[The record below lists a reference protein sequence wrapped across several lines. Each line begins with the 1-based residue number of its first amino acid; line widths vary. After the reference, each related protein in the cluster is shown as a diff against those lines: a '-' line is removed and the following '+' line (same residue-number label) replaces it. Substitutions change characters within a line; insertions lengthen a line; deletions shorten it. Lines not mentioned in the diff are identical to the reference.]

1 MKLEYLYLDGYKSL
15 KKVSL
20 SFKEQ
25 ESSASVNFLIGQ
37 NGSGKSSLLE
47 AIGLIFS
54 RIMQEEVPGFE
65 FKIRYHM
72 PDGTIIQ
79 VMSDIQE
86 KMDGKLRVE
95 IKKQGETIQTNKI
108 PNEYLPDRMVSYC
121 SGANHSMEEILLKSS
136 KEALVEELYDLS
148 LLEEEADN
156 QQVNKILAYCEQLEN
171 NPKVLSLDAETS
183 KFILPVLF
191 SVFPLDL
198 YEKDNRKEAWEYCR
212 LREMLLK
219 RMSRKMIPSAFSFR
233 VHREV
238 LERSGDLPQLNLLER
253 LLGEGKSENG
263 MKADYI
269 KHGWSSGQTGEDGS
283 LLEESTAVFLFQ
295 KMDVDLSES
304 YFHPGLQQFFGGNPF
319 MLLSVLLTA
328 HEFGV
333 IDNLEF
339 LYKMENEKG
348 LYSLEALSDGELMW
362 LARTGLVLM
371 AQPYCGENTLFLY
384 DEPDVHFNDDWNKD
398 FMKILYELSK
408 NTHHQFLIAT
418 HSTLLLTDARQEQLM
433 LIHQVPGEN
442 TEVRPAEI
450 STFAAHRDTIA
461 KEVFHAN
468 AIGSYA
474 RETVQQMMRE
484 KDKKKMEENIG
495 KLGPGFQRFRLYE
508 QYYQLFGEDS
518 ELR

>member
-1 MKLEYLYLDGYKSL
+1 
-15 KKVSL
+15 
-20 SFKEQ
+20 
-25 ESSASVNFLIGQ
+25 
-37 NGSGKSSLLE
+37 
-47 AIGLIFS
+47 
-54 RIMQEEVPGFE
+54 
-65 FKIRYHM
+65 
-72 PDGTIIQ
+72 
-79 VMSDIQE
+79 
-86 KMDGKLRVE
+86 
-95 IKKQGETIQTNKI
+95 
-108 PNEYLPDRMVSYC
+108 MVSYC

-304 YFHPGLQQFFGGNPF
+304 IFILDCSNFLAGILLCFFQYSK
-319 MLLSVLLTA
+319 LL
-328 HEFGV
+328 EFGV
-333 IDNLEF
+333 IDNLIVIQ
-339 LYKMENEKG
+339 N
-348 LYSLEALSDGELMW
+348 
-362 LARTGLVLM
+362 
-371 AQPYCGENTLFLY
+371 
-384 DEPDVHFNDDWNKD
+384 
-398 FMKILYELSK
+398 
-408 NTHHQFLIAT
+408 
-418 HSTLLLTDARQEQLM
+418 
-433 LIHQVPGEN
+433 
-442 TEVRPAEI
+442 
-450 STFAAHRDTIA
+450 
-461 KEVFHAN
+461 
-468 AIGSYA
+468 
-474 RETVQQMMRE
+474 
-484 KDKKKMEENIG
+484 G
-495 KLGPGFQRFRLYE
+495 K
-508 QYYQLFGEDS
+508 
-518 ELR
+518 

>member
-1 MKLEYLYLDGYKSL
+1 M
-15 KKVSL
+15 
-20 SFKEQ
+20 
-25 ESSASVNFLIGQ
+25 
-37 NGSGKSSLLE
+37 
-47 AIGLIFS
+47 
-54 RIMQEEVPGFE
+54 
-65 FKIRYHM
+65 
-72 PDGTIIQ
+72 
-79 VMSDIQE
+79 
-86 KMDGKLRVE
+86 
-95 IKKQGETIQTNKI
+95 
-108 PNEYLPDRMVSYC
+108 
-121 SGANHSMEEILLKSS
+121 
-136 KEALVEELYDLS
+136 
-148 LLEEEADN
+148 
-156 QQVNKILAYCEQLEN
+156 
-171 NPKVLSLDAETS
+171 
-183 KFILPVLF
+183 
-191 SVFPLDL
+191 
-198 YEKDNRKEAWEYCR
+198 
-212 LREMLLK
+212 
-219 RMSRKMIPSAFSFR
+219 
-233 VHREV
+233 
-238 LERSGDLPQLNLLER
+238 
-253 LLGEGKSENG
+253 
-263 MKADYI
+263 
-269 KHGWSSGQTGEDGS
+269 
-283 LLEESTAVFLFQ
+283 EESTAVFLFQ

-304 YFHPGLQQFFGGNPF
+304 YFHPGLQQFFCGNPF

-442 TEVRPAEI
+442 TEVRPAGI

>member
-1 MKLEYLYLDGYKSL
+1 
-15 KKVSL
+15 
-20 SFKEQ
+20 
-25 ESSASVNFLIGQ
+25 
-37 NGSGKSSLLE
+37 
-47 AIGLIFS
+47 
-54 RIMQEEVPGFE
+54 
-65 FKIRYHM
+65 
-72 PDGTIIQ
+72 
-79 VMSDIQE
+79 
-86 KMDGKLRVE
+86 
-95 IKKQGETIQTNKI
+95 
-108 PNEYLPDRMVSYC
+108 
-121 SGANHSMEEILLKSS
+121 
-136 KEALVEELYDLS
+136 
-148 LLEEEADN
+148 
-156 QQVNKILAYCEQLEN
+156 
-171 NPKVLSLDAETS
+171 
-183 KFILPVLF
+183 
-191 SVFPLDL
+191 
-198 YEKDNRKEAWEYCR
+198 
-212 LREMLLK
+212 
-219 RMSRKMIPSAFSFR
+219 
-233 VHREV
+233 
-238 LERSGDLPQLNLLER
+238 
-253 LLGEGKSENG
+253 
-263 MKADYI
+263 
-269 KHGWSSGQTGEDGS
+269 
-283 LLEESTAVFLFQ
+283 
-295 KMDVDLSES
+295 
-304 YFHPGLQQFFGGNPF
+304 